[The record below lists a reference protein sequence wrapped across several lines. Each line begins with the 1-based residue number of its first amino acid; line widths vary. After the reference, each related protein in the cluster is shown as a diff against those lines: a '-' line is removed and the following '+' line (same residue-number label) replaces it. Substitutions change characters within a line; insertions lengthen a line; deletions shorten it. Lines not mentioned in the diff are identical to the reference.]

1 MKHRTLLL
9 AAVVPLAAAGAG
21 ESLQGKIDVRELRQD
36 IRATDVMRGDKDAG
50 DVEDL
55 LVAADGSIEAVLVE
69 DLDGGND
76 VRQQPVD
83 APQDGALRDDDD
95 ADDDLARIAW
105 DAISYDPDDDS
116 VSLDVDKAGSQ
127 PAARTAAGETF
138 LASDIVGMEVHL
150 SDAESFGEVED
161 LMIDGEQGKVSAVL
175 VDTWQGFDKRT
186 YALPV
191 ELDKVNTREG
201 TLAYGYTESEVT
213 SLQEYRDR

>member
-36 IRATDVMRGDKDAG
+36 IRATDVMDADVMRGDKDAG

-69 DLDGGND
+69 DLDGGNG

-105 DAISYDPDDDS
+105 DAISYDPAAGR
-116 VSLDVDKAGSQ
+116 VSLDVHKAGS
-127 PAARTAAGETF
+127 
-138 LASDIVGMEVHL
+138 
-150 SDAESFGEVED
+150 
-161 LMIDGEQGKVSAVL
+161 
-175 VDTWQGFDKRT
+175 
-186 YALPV
+186 
-191 ELDKVNTREG
+191 
-201 TLAYGYTESEVT
+201 
-213 SLQEYRDR
+213 